1 MERLNGFIDIGK
13 ILNIPNGKYLESPET
28 FQKLGFL
35 LIENPTAVISKYKP
49 GIQLMFRFE
58 YNNEIYYFKYDC
70 LSNPY
75 NELFVEEICK
85 KLGIKSVSYDLA
97 VIGDIKGVVSK
108 NFKKKD
114 AKYVLGQNILEEY
127 LTKHYGEVEFKDKY
141 FILRHNTLETIW
153 YAFEERY
160 KNKDVVAELMDQII
174 KMFIVDIITGQRDR
188 HFNNWMIVEEDDIYL
203 QPIFDNSRIYTN
215 DPYIAKTALFA
226 LEKDRLYS
234 PFWEESITD
243 FLNVSSSEF
252 IEQLKFALNIL
263 DTREIEDIFE
273 KIKNKTGVEVPQD
286 IEERLKEQ
294 TQMQK
299 LFLEEILEDYK
310 RR

>member
-1 MERLNGFIDIGK
+1 
-13 ILNIPNGKYLESPET
+13 
-28 FQKLGFL
+28 
-35 LIENPTAVISKYKP
+35 
-49 GIQLMFRFE
+49 
-58 YNNEIYYFKYDC
+58 
-70 LSNPY
+70 
-75 NELFVEEICK
+75 
-85 KLGIKSVSYDLA
+85 
-97 VIGDIKGVVSK
+97 
-108 NFKKKD
+108 
-114 AKYVLGQNILEEY
+114 
-127 LTKHYGEVEFKDKY
+127 
-141 FILRHNTLETIW
+141 
-153 YAFEERY
+153 
-160 KNKDVVAELMDQII
+160 MDQII

-234 PFWEESITD
+234 PFWEENITD